1 MDSGLCER
9 TLLGHTASV
18 TAVAALRKTKCVS
31 ASNDNTLKVWNI
43 ASGYCE
49 RTLEGHVDSVLA
61 VIALGEMKCVSAS
74 VDNTWKVWDVGSGVC
89 ETTIHGIVLDT
100 PIAALR
106 ERQVVL
112 CAVDHA
118 CTFAI
123 VRAFTLA
130 RAEHIAPAS
139 FGSADEASSGCGD
152 MSINSL
158 DDVASKLSSD
168 CDESAAP
175 LRNALQTL
183 QKGVQAEMSN
193 ICYTQLLH

>member
-89 ETTIHGIVLDT
+89 ENKSNKSNKRVSFSHHNL
-100 PIAALR
+100 PS
-106 ERQVVL
+106 
-112 CAVDHA
+112 
-118 CTFAI
+118 FAI
-123 VRAFTLA
+123 
-130 RAEHIAPAS
+130 
-139 FGSADEASSGCGD
+139 
-152 MSINSL
+152 
-158 DDVASKLSSD
+158 
-168 CDESAAP
+168 
-175 LRNALQTL
+175 
-183 QKGVQAEMSN
+183 
-193 ICYTQLLH
+193 